1 MLPKKKKENKMFKY
15 NHRHLEISSIFIFVV
30 YCVMLVW
37 KIAVE
42 TVRLADTLGYLV
54 VPLAI
59 LPFIVGYIGADFFS
73 GLVHFL
79 GDTFGTEDTPVVGQS
94 FIKPFREHHVD
105 PKGMTKHD
113 FVETSGNNCIVS
125 IPFMLLVYYFVDI
138 KSNLFAYAFYSFFS
152 FLMIAVFITNQ
163 IHKWAHMENP
173 GRLIQFLQRSNL
185 ILSPEHHQVH
195 HTDPFDK
202 YYCITVGW
210 LNPFLY
216 KIHFFEGIK
225 ILAYKIFGDRV
236 AIKH

>member
-1 MLPKKKKENKMFKY
+1 MFQYK
-15 NHRHLEISSIFIFVV
+15 HRYLEITSIIVFVV
-30 YCVMLVW
+30 YCIMLVV
-37 KIAVE
+37 KIGEE
-42 TVRLADTLGYLV
+42 TIRLTANLDYLII
-54 VPLAI
+54 PLAI
-59 LPFIVGYIGADFFS
+59 MPLFVGYIGADFFS

-79 GDTFGTEDTPVVGQS
+79 GDTFGTEETPILGQS
-94 FIKPFREHHVD
+94 FIKPFREHHVN
-105 PKGMTKHD
+105 PKGMTEHD

-125 IPFMLLVYYFVDI
+125 IPFLLLVYYLVDI
-138 KSNLFAYAFYSFFS
+138 KSSLFHYSFYSFFS
-152 FLMIAVFITNQ
+152 FLMISVFITNQ

-173 GRLIQFLQRSNL
+173 GRLISFLQKQNL

-195 HTDPFDK
+195 HTEPFDK

-225 ILAYKIFGDRV
+225 ILAFKVFGNRV

>member
-1 MLPKKKKENKMFKY
+1 
-15 NHRHLEISSIFIFVV
+15 
-30 YCVMLVW
+30 
-37 KIAVE
+37 
-42 TVRLADTLGYLV
+42 
-54 VPLAI
+54 
-59 LPFIVGYIGADFFS
+59 
-73 GLVHFL
+73 
-79 GDTFGTEDTPVVGQS
+79 
-94 FIKPFREHHVD
+94 
-105 PKGMTKHD
+105 MTKHD

-125 IPFMLLVYYFVDI
+125 IPFMLLVYYLVDI

>member
-125 IPFMLLVYYFVDI
+125 IPFMLLVYYLVDI

-185 ILSPEHHQVH
+185 ILSPEIGRAHV
-195 HTDPFDK
+195 
-202 YYCITVGW
+202 
-210 LNPFLY
+210 
-216 KIHFFEGIK
+216 
-225 ILAYKIFGDRV
+225 
-236 AIKH
+236 

>member
-1 MLPKKKKENKMFKY
+1 MFQYK
-15 NHRHLEISSIFIFVV
+15 HRYLEITSIIIFVA
-30 YCVMLVW
+30 YCIMLVV
-37 KIAVE
+37 KIGEE
-42 TVRLADTLGYLV
+42 TIRLTANLDYLIL
-54 VPLAI
+54 PLAI
-59 LPFIVGYIGADFFS
+59 LPLFIGYIGADFFS

-79 GDTFGTEDTPVVGQS
+79 GDTFGTEETPILGQS
-94 FIKPFREHHVD
+94 FIKPFREHHVN
-105 PKGMTKHD
+105 PKGMTEHD

-125 IPFMLLVYYFVDI
+125 IPFLLLVYYLVDI
-138 KSNLFAYAFYSFFS
+138 KSSLFHYSFYSFFS

-163 IHKWAHMENP
+163 IHKWAHLENP
-173 GRLIQFLQRSNL
+173 GWLISFLQKHNL

-195 HTDPFDK
+195 HTEPFDK

-225 ILAYKIFGDRV
+225 NLAFKVFGNRV

>member
-1 MLPKKKKENKMFKY
+1 MFQYK
-15 NHRHLEISSIFIFVV
+15 HRHLEIASIFLFVV
-30 YCVMLVW
+30 YCIMLLV
-37 KIAVE
+37 KIGEE
-42 TVRLADTLGYLV
+42 TIRLANNLGYLV
-54 VPLAI
+54 IPLA
-59 LPFIVGYIGADFFS
+59 LAPLFVGYVGADFFS

-79 GDTFGTEDTPVVGQS
+79 GDTFGTEETPVLGEP

-125 IPFMLLVYYFVDI
+125 IPFLLLVYYLIDI
-138 KSNLFAYAFYSFFS
+138 KSSLFAYSFYSFFC

-163 IHKWAHMENP
+163 IHKWSHMENP
-173 GRLIQFLQRSNL
+173 GRLILFLQRNNL

-195 HTDPFDK
+195 HTEPFDK

-216 KIHFFEGIK
+216 KIHFFESIK
-225 ILAYKIFGDRV
+225 TIAYKIFGDRV
-236 AIKH
+236 AIRR

>member
-1 MLPKKKKENKMFKY
+1 MFQYK
-15 NHRHLEISSIFIFVV
+15 HRYLEITSIIVFVV
-30 YCVMLVW
+30 YCIMLVV
-37 KIAVE
+37 KIGEE
-42 TVRLADTLGYLV
+42 TIRLTANLDYLII
-54 VPLAI
+54 PLAI
-59 LPFIVGYIGADFFS
+59 LPLFVGYIGADFFS

-79 GDTFGTEDTPVVGQS
+79 GDTFGTEETPILGQS
-94 FIKPFREHHVD
+94 FIKPFREHHVN
-105 PKGMTKHD
+105 PKGMTEHD

-125 IPFMLLVYYFVDI
+125 IPFLLLVYYLVDI
-138 KSNLFAYAFYSFFS
+138 KSSLFHYSFYSFFS

-173 GRLIQFLQRSNL
+173 GWLISFLQKQNL

-195 HTDPFDK
+195 HTEPFDK

-210 LNPFLY
+210 LNPFLF

-225 ILAYKIFGDRV
+225 ILAFKVFGNRV